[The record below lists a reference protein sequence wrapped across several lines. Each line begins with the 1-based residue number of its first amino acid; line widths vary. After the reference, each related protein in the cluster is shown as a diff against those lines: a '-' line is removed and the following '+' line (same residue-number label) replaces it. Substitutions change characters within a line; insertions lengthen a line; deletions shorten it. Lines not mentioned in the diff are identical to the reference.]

1 MLDITFYSKNG
12 QAQDPE
18 LVEVS
23 EEMYQWLIKSDFSK
37 IGKSVPRYID
47 VDGQKEKLEVVQ
59 LTSGNRKK
67 LKDFLEKAIVKI
79 SREICHK
86 LGEQPSMQELKQYYT
101 ERLLKLDELLKFI
114 ENEKYFFLQRV

>member
-1 MLDITFYSKNG
+1 MLDIIFYSKNG
-12 QAQDPE
+12 QGQDPE

-47 VDGQKEKLEVVQ
+47 IDGQKEKLEVVQ

-67 LKDFLEKAIVKI
+67 LKNFLEKSIVKI

-114 ENEKYFFLQRV
+114 ENEQYFFLQRV